1 MAHAEDLPLSVAS
14 IAECL
19 AMMARGY
26 DNHLKWNEQAKFK
39 ADLMNA
45 RERWGGVAP
54 EAFATKLRREGM
66 REEDILELVDWLKR
80 AQAGRRL
87 IPQRAY
93 RDHTF
98 SPPPE
103 DPSTGLGHTSRVW

>member
-1 MAHAEDLPLSVAS
+1 MTDAQDLPPSVAE
-14 IAECL
+14 IAEYL
-19 AMMARGY
+19 AMMAKGY

-45 RERWGGVAP
+45 RTRWYGVAP
-54 EAFATKLRREGM
+54 GAFAAKLRSEGM

-87 IPQRAY
+87 VPDRTY
-93 RDHTF
+93 RDFTF
-98 SPPPE
+98 GPPPE
-103 DPSTGLGHTSRVW
+103 APSSDPRRSSRVW